1 MRLALIGLL
10 ALFQSCQPKED
21 LPTPQAE
28 PGEQTTQVFG
38 DKLDKADH
46 RVAASVQVARE
57 ANKEGQPAKV
67 EAELSI
73 AAAYLPNAPEG
84 DVAFARQRA
93 QAADPKAIAEAVAY
107 GQKLKGELDGLWT
120 KMEAQQK
127 QAQLEI
133 SALKQHCD
141 DKQLELDAAAKE
153 KRVLILAGLGAGML
167 ALGVGLLAFG
177 HFIGVSKWSAA
188 LVILGGALT
197 SALPWVIESTYFPWV
212 IGVTLGLASLQA
224 LLVLGV
230 KTWVMVK
237 ALLTPGAKVETITTQ
252 PTEPP
257 TPTEQ

>member
-28 PGEQTTQVFG
+28 AGEQTTQVFG

-46 RVAASVQVARE
+46 RVAAAVQVARE
-57 ANKEGQPAKV
+57 ANKDGKPAKV

-73 AAAYLPNAPEG
+73 AAAYLPPPPEG
-84 DVAFARQRA
+84 DVAFARQRDP
-93 QAADPKAIAEAVAY
+93 ADPKAIAEAVAY
-107 GQKLKGELDGLWT
+107 GEKLKGELDGLWH

-133 SALKQHCD
+133 DALKKHCD

-153 KRVLILAGLGAGML
+153 KRVLILAGLGAAML

-197 SALPWVIESTYFPWV
+197 SALPWVIESTYFPWI

-237 ALLTPGAKVETITTQ
+237 ALLTPGAKVETDTTQ
-252 PTEPP
+252 PPDPP